1 MMRKFTFCLLSF
13 FLLAACYQPQRDC
26 TDFRAGSFAFDY
38 VVDGI
43 EKTGKFTRDSL
54 YSIEYYDN
62 KIDSATVRWVNDCE
76 FVLKDARNKISIHYK
91 ILKTTDS
98 SYTFEYRNA
107 SRDPQKK
114 YLVKTG
120 TAYKTD

>member
-1 MMRKFTFCLLSF
+1 MMKKFTLSFLAF
-13 FLLAACYQPQRDC
+13 FLLAACYQPKREC
-26 TDFRAGSFAFDY
+26 VDFRTGSFSFDY
-38 VVDGI
+38 IVNGV
-43 EKTGKFTRDSL
+43 EKTGKFTRDSV

-62 KIDSATVRWVNDCE
+62 QIDSATVRWVNDCE
-76 FVLKDARNKISIHYK
+76 FILKDVHNKISIHYK

-120 TAYKTD
+120 TAYKTN

>member
-1 MMRKFTFCLLSF
+1 MKKLSLC
-13 FLLAACYQPQRDC
+13 FLVLFLFVACYQPERAC
-26 TDFRAGSFAFDY
+26 SDFRTGSFSFDY
-38 VVDGI
+38 VVAGV
-43 EKTGKFTRDSL
+43 EKTGTFTRDSL

-76 FVLKDARNKISIHYK
+76 FILKDVHNKISIHYK